1 MLYCYVMIRMVSVF
15 VSMKRHKESGC
26 GYGNDEIGGIAED
39 KERGKKKKKNG

>member
-1 MLYCYVMIRMVSVF
+1 MLKVF

-26 GYGNDEIGGIAED
+26 GYGYGNDEMDGIAED